1 MALHKSSIME
11 LLLALTEVPS
21 VSRTEG
27 EARMGAFIKEK
38 LLERVPGLKDNPK
51 SLIWY
56 PLPND
61 PLGRHVV
68 GAIVYSAE
76 DTKDTVIL
84 TGHYDVVDVGDY
96 GKYKKLA
103 FSPMEYTK
111 ALKGENLDTE
121 SKQDLLS
128 GDYLFGRGI
137 MDMKCG
143 LAAEM
148 ALLEEFAADV
158 SKFPVNVLFLAV
170 PDEEDSSEGMR
181 AAVSLLVELQEK
193 ENLRY
198 LGAILTEPSSAGAQV
213 EGKELI
219 FCGTVG
225 KLMPF
230 FYCMGAGAHVGQ
242 YYRGLS
248 ATLLASFCNQLM
260 EANPD
265 LIEEVNGEKTP
276 PPACLYF
283 RDLRESYS
291 VTLPDRA
298 LVYYNLLTLR
308 KYPADIIK
316 ELKKIAERAFKRALE
331 HLADSAKS
339 AGFDADEFSPLVLSF
354 EEYLTELARA
364 NPDIKGEIRRIAS
377 ELAEL
382 NDDRERAIELLKKL
396 SDKDPSRKPKIV
408 VGFLPPWYPHRENTR
423 ETSSDLLVADVAQKV
438 VNEAK
443 DKFGID
449 MEIKEFF
456 GGICDLS
463 YMGYKGSAFD
473 PFCVAANMP
482 GWGSI
487 YRVAVKDLM
496 KLDIPVLNIG
506 PSGKDPHKPTERLYL
521 PFSLEVF
528 PALLERAVKAFKEV

>member
-1 MALHKSSIME
+1 MTLNKSQLME
-11 LLLALTEVPS
+11 LLLELTEVPS

-27 EARMGAFIKEK
+27 EVRMGAFIKEK
-38 LLERVPGLKDNPK
+38 LLERIPGLKDTPK
-51 SLIWY
+51 DLIWH

-61 PLGRHVV
+61 PLKRHVV
-68 GAIVYSAE
+68 GALVRSARH
-76 DTKDTVIL
+76 TADTVIL
-84 TGHYDVVDVGDY
+84 TGHYDVVDVADF
-96 GKYKKLA
+96 GKHKSLA
-103 FSPMEYTK
+103 FSPLEYTK
-111 ALKGENLDTE
+111 ALHGEPLE
-121 SKQDLLS
+121 HEVQEDLLS
-128 GDYLFGRGI
+128 GDYLFCRGI

-143 LAAEM
+143 LAVEM
-148 ALLEEFAADV
+148 ALLEKFAANPSDL
-158 SKFPVNVLFLAV
+158 PVNVLFLAV

-193 ENLRY
+193 EALRY

-219 FCGTVG
+219 FFGTVG

-230 FYCMGAGAHVGQ
+230 FYCIGTGAHVGQ

-265 LIEEVNGEKTP
+265 LVEEVGGEKVP

-283 RDLRESYS
+283 RDLRDSYS

-308 KYPADIIK
+308 KYPADILK
-316 ELKKIAERAFKRALE
+316 ELKKIAEQAFRQALD
-331 HLADSAKS
+331 HLADSAKN
-339 AGFDADEFSPLVLSF
+339 AGFAADEFSPLVLTF
-354 EEYLTELARA
+354 EEYLTEIARE
-364 NPDIKGEIRRIAS
+364 NPDIKSKIREIAS
-377 ELAEL
+377 ELANI
-382 NDDRERAIELLKKL
+382 NDDRERAIELLKRL
-396 SDKDPSRKPKIV
+396 SERDFSRKPKIV

-423 ETSSDLLVADVAQKV
+423 ESAPDLLVAKVAQKV
-438 VNEAK
+438 MDEARE
-443 DKFGID
+443 KFGTE

-473 PFCVAANMP
+473 PFCIAANMP

-528 PALLERAVKAFKEV
+528 PALLEKAVKSFKE